1 MSSASLIRCNGCRA
15 WFEKVQH
22 ECPECGTPRPGFCKA
37 LAMGK
42 VNGHLYDMARSAHK
56 EAQIERSL
64 RSR

>member
-1 MSSASLIRCNGCRA
+1 MTYRRCQNCTLFYDKKEPVCTG
-15 WFEKVQH
+15 
-22 ECPECGTPRPGFCKA
+22 CGTPPYGFSKP
-37 LAMGK
+37 LATGR